1 MSTGWIK
8 LNRSIQENWLW
19 EEKPFDKKSAWIDL
33 LLMANH
39 KNNKF
44 PLGNEIIEVEQGSFI
59 TSEIKLMNRWG
70 WSKTK
75 LRNFLK
81 LLESEKMITK
91 VVDRKK
97 TTISIVNYKVYQ
109 GSEDQEKTTEKPQE
123 DQEKTIEKP
132 QEDTNKNDNNE
143 KNDKNN
149 IMVAEIISYLNE
161 KTGKNFK
168 SGVAKNRDL
177 IKARLKEG
185 YSVEDF
191 KKVIDIKVA
200 EWLNDENMSKFLR
213 PETLFSNKFEGY
225 LNQKPKQEVKKRIKK
240 DPYASIKERWK

>member
-123 DQEKTIEKP
+123 NQEKTIEKP

-143 KNDKNN
+143 KNENN
-149 IMVAEIISYLNE
+149 IIYMDLSFIDDCITNVKITQEQYNKLKDKFNIELLHDKIIALDVYKDLKKYKDHYKVLNIWCRKEKDNPKYQEKPKADYSYL
-161 KTGKNFK
+161 
-168 SGVAKNRDL
+168 
-177 IKARLKEG
+177 
-185 YSVEDF
+185 
-191 KKVIDIKVA
+191 
-200 EWLNDENMSKFLR
+200 
-213 PETLFSNKFEGY
+213 
-225 LNQKPKQEVKKRIKK
+225 KPKEPPAWVV
-240 DPYASIKERWK
+240 DWS

>member
-123 DQEKTIEKP
+123 DQEKTIKKP

-143 KNDKNN
+143 KNEKNN
-149 IMVAEIISYLNE
+149 ILVAEIISYLNE
-161 KTGKNFK
+161 KTDKNFK

-177 IKARLKEG
+177 IKARINEG
-185 YSVEDF
+185 YVLEDF
-191 KKVIDIKVA
+191 KKVIDNKVA
-200 EWLNDENMSKFLR
+200 EWNNTEMSKYLR
-213 PETLFSNKFEGY
+213 PETLFSNKFDGY
-225 LNQKPKQEVKKRIKK
+225 LNQVPKEMVRTRPKKNK
-240 DPYASIKERWK
+240 YAFMEED

>member
-200 EWLNDENMSKFLR
+200 EWLNDEAMSKFLR

-240 DPYASIKERWK
+240 DPYASIKER

>member
-91 VVDRKK
+91 VVDKKK

-109 GSEDQEKTTEKPQE
+109 GCEDQEKTTEKPQE
-123 DQEKTIEKP
+123 DQEKTVKKP

-143 KNDKNN
+143 KNEKNN
-149 IMVAEIISYLNE
+149 ILVAEIISYLNE

-168 SGVAKNRDL
+168 SGVTKNRDL
-177 IKARLKEG
+177 IKTRLKEG

-200 EWLNDENMSKFLR
+200 EWLNDESMSKFLR

-240 DPYASIKERWK
+240 DPYASIKER

>member
-123 DQEKTIEKP
+123 DQEKTIKKP

-168 SGVAKNRDL
+168 SGVPKNRDL
-177 IKARLKEG
+177 IKARINEG
-185 YSVEDF
+185 YVLEDF
-191 KKVIDIKVA
+191 KKVIDNKVA
-200 EWLNDENMSKFLR
+200 EWNNTEMSKYLR
-213 PETLFSNKFEGY
+213 PETLFSNKFDGY
-225 LNQKPKQEVKKRIKK
+225 LNQVPKEMFRTRPKKNK
-240 DPYASIKERWK
+240 YAFMEED

>member
-44 PLGNEIIEVEQGSFI
+44 PLGNEIIEVDQGSFI

-91 VVDRKK
+91 VVDKKK
-97 TTISIVNYKVYQ
+97 TTITIVNYRVYQ
-109 GSEDQEKTTEKPQE
+109 GCEDQEKTTEKPQKN
-123 DQEKTIEKP
+123 QEKTIEKP
-132 QEDTNKNDNNE
+132 QKDTNKNEKNE
-143 KNDKNN
+143 KNEKNIIYMDLSFIDDCITNVKITQEQYNKLKDKFTIKLVHDKIMALDVYKDLKKYKDHYKVLN
-149 IMVAEIISYLNE
+149 IWC
-161 KTGKNFK
+161 
-168 SGVAKNRDL
+168 R
-177 IKARLKEG
+177 KE
-185 YSVEDF
+185 EDNP
-191 KKVIDIKVA
+191 KYKERKPID
-200 EWLNDENMSKFLR
+200 MSI
-213 PETLFSNKFEGY
+213 Y
-225 LNQKPKQEVKKRIKK
+225 KPKEPPAWVK
-240 DPYASIKERWK
+240 DWS

>member
-177 IKARLKEG
+177 IKARLKVG

-200 EWLNDENMSKFLR
+200 EWLNDEAMSKFLR

-240 DPYASIKERWK
+240 DPYASIKER

>member
-97 TTISIVNYKVYQ
+97 TTISIVNYRVYQ

-168 SGVAKNRDL
+168 SGVPKNRDL
-177 IKARLKEG
+177 IKARINEG

-191 KKVIDIKVA
+191 KKVIDNKVA
-200 EWLNDENMSKFLR
+200 EWNNTEMSKYLR
-213 PETLFSNKFEGY
+213 PETLFSNKFDGY
-225 LNQKPKQEVKKRIKK
+225 LNQVPKEMVRTRPKKNK
-240 DPYASIKERWK
+240 YAFMEED

>member
-240 DPYASIKERWK
+240 DPYASIKER

>member
-109 GSEDQEKTTEKPQE
+109 GSEDQEETTEKPQE

-240 DPYASIKERWK
+240 DPYASIKER